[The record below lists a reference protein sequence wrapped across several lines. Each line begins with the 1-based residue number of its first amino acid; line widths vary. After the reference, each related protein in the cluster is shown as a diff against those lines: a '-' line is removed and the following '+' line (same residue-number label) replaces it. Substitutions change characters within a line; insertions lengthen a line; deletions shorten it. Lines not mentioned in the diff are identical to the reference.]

1 MPNELMYSDL
11 PSNYDEWDEWKRNQL
26 ERKVF
31 SPSMV
36 ERILFYAL
44 QPGRYA
50 EADYYRLE
58 AEDKAEQGLIVQ

>member
-1 MPNELMYSDL
+1 
-11 PSNYDEWDEWKRNQL
+11 
-26 ERKVF
+26 
-31 SPSMV
+31 MV

-50 EADYYRLE
+50 EADYYRLQ